1 MKHIPHGSPMVSMNL
16 LNCFHFTVYILCI
29 HNVGDEDRS
38 KSSLLNW
45 IEFSRLVPYFACNGL
60 LIKLFI
66 KLRSVPI
73 TEFAVFCNTVLIEY
87 RETSR
92 FFFSLFHEKLTQWAF
107 VFKSLFLH
115 FVVLRFYFSTKNQHE
130 CAFCW
135 FFLIFLLRSS
145 AH

>member
-45 IEFSRLVPYFACNGL
+45 IEFSRLVPSFACNSL

-107 VFKSLFLH
+107 VCKSLFLPLWFWGFIFQQKISTNAL
-115 FVVLRFYFSTKNQHE
+115 FVD
-130 CAFCW
+130 
-135 FFLIFLLRSS
+135 FF
-145 AH
+145 